1 MVSYPCKGNA
11 RQYCIE
17 SLNNKKNKNKK
28 ATTKS
33 YFSSESILLQ
43 MSRKQI
49 SKAEALFCCCSA
61 FGLSCH
67 LPVGVI
73 RPSLPLLK
81 RHVKLGMYH
90 SNRVQS
96 D

>member
-17 SLNNKKNKNKK
+17 SLNIKKNKNKK

-49 SKAEALFCCCSA
+49 SKAEALFVVVLLLD
-61 FGLSCH
+61 F
-67 LPVGVI
+67 PVI
-73 RPSLPLLK
+73 CQ
-81 RHVKLGMYH
+81 LG
-90 SNRVQS
+90 
-96 D
+96 

>member
-49 SKAEALFCCCSA
+49 SKAEALFVVVLLLD
-61 FGLSCH
+61 F
-67 LPVGVI
+67 PVI
-73 RPSLPLLK
+73 CQ
-81 RHVKLGMYH
+81 LG
-90 SNRVQS
+90 
-96 D
+96 

>member
-17 SLNNKKNKNKK
+17 SLNIKKNKNKK

-49 SKAEALFCCCSA
+49 SKAEALFVVVLLLD
-61 FGLSCH
+61 FT
-67 LPVGVI
+67 VI
-73 RPSLPLLK
+73 CQ
-81 RHVKLGMYH
+81 LG
-90 SNRVQS
+90 
-96 D
+96 